1 MHMKKNV
8 LTLLLFG
15 IASIMYAQNNDA
27 EAVKTVLKKYTEAIE
42 KKDMTG
48 TENLFTADSKIFESG
63 GVEGTYAHY
72 LEHHLTPELK
82 EFKSFKFSDY
92 TVDVTTDG
100 AYAFATE
107 TYTYAIV
114 LSNSKTEIKRKGVC
128 TSVLKNENGD
138 WKIMIS
144 HSSSRK

>member
-1 MHMKKNV
+1 MKKNV
-8 LTLLLFG
+8 LTLLFFG

-27 EAVKTVLKKYTEAIE
+27 GAVKAVLKKYAEAIE

-63 GVEGTYAHY
+63 GIEGTYAHY

-92 TVDVTTDG
+92 TVDVTTEG
-100 AYAFATE
+100 SYAFATE
-107 TYTYAIV
+107 TYTYTIV
-114 LSNSKTEIKRKGVC
+114 LPNSKTEIKRKGVC
-128 TSVLKNENGD
+128 TSVLKNENGE